1 MCFYITRQV
10 AINVLE
16 NYQFRRIFASP
27 FLCLTVLFCIAACNW
42 RKVLKDWFFLTIML
56 RLVIFSQMTFVVL
69 VCFISGVI
77 RLSLCCGYST
87 HCSVLAS
94 CVCDSNSTQ
103 LEGAEQTFFVS
114 VATRQ
119 MYCLH
124 QDTPY
129 HRVTSP

>member
-1 MCFYITRQV
+1 MLLHHQTSSYKCTGELPVQEDICISFSLPYCS
-10 AINVLE
+10 VLHCSLQLE
-16 NYQFRRIFASP
+16 KGIKG
-27 FLCLTVLFCIAACNW
+27 LG
-42 RKVLKDWFFLTIML
+42 FLTIMS
-56 RLVIFSQMTFVVL
+56 RLVIFSQITFVVL
-69 VCFISGVI
+69 VCFITGVI

-103 LEGAEQTFFVS
+103 SEGAEQTFFVS